1 MNNFSANATITTV
14 KNYEISSW
22 AIDEVAT
29 DIENAIND
37 CILNNLEVYEANEVP
52 LAIRQKLLRH
62 VVEEMLDPN
71 FGYRWD

>member
-22 AIDEVAT
+22 AIDDVAN
-29 DIENAIND
+29 DIEKAIND

-62 VVEEMLDPN
+62 VVEEMLDSDS
-71 FGYRWD
+71 GYTWD

>member
-22 AIDEVAT
+22 AIDDVAN
-29 DIENAIND
+29 DIEKAIND

-62 VVEEMLDPN
+62 VVEEMLNPD
-71 FGYRWD
+71 FGYIWD

>member
-1 MNNFSANATITTV
+1 MDKFSANATITTV
-14 KNYEISSW
+14 KNYAIASW

-29 DIENAIND
+29 DIEKAIND